1 MSDFVLW
8 AIRSH
13 NRNCHRKKVMLE
25 LSDEETKTIVFD
37 QINTHARTQ
46 FISKQASATYKSIH
60 FSFSNVAKWS
70 TKQCFRVAF
79 FGLAS
84 LLFSLLLNWPK
95 ENAVRGK
102 PRRWYLVWTLDMRH
116 GHNSW
121 KKGQIKNVIV
131 MRKHFALRFH
141 VSKLN
146 VRYIC
151 LQQIRLDICFR

>member
-13 NRNCHRKKVMLE
+13 NRNRHRKKCHVRTFRWGNE
-25 LSDEETKTIVFD
+25 NHCIWSNKHTRTHTIHIETSICHI
-37 QINTHARTQ
+37 QIHPFLFLKCCQMVNQTM
-46 FISKQASATYKSIH
+46 
-60 FSFSNVAKWS
+60 FSCGIFW
-70 TKQCFRVAF
+70 FGIAF
-79 FGLAS
+79 
-84 LLFSLLLNWPK
+84 LFSSFELTK
-95 ENAVRGK
+95 RKCSKRKTSKMVFGM
-102 PRRWYLVWTLDMRH
+102 DMRH